1 MKRSIGKAV
10 ALYPMPLTVVGAM
23 VEGKPNWLL
32 AGHVGILG
40 HDRVL
45 VSLAR
50 NHYTNRGIRE
60 TRALSLQLVDEA
72 MLERAD
78 RAGCV
83 SGALDTVSG
92 KLALVEQAKAAGT
105 PIICAMGAGNK
116 ADPTAFRV
124 ADIYETEGF
133 DNFICT
139 IENTCAQEEALTP
152 EGRIDYRK
160 VKPVLFEM
168 PTYEYLRTGDVLAK
182 CRSLGGRT

>member
-50 NHYTNRGIRE
+50 SHYTNRGIRE

-83 SGALDTVSG
+83 SGAREDKSQLFAWT
-92 KLALVEQAKAAGT
+92 AGPT
-105 PIICAMGAGNK
+105 GAPRIDE
-116 ADPTAFRV
+116 APVTMECRV

-182 CRSLGGRT
+182 AKCRSLGGRT

>member
-23 VEGKPNWLL
+23 AEGKPNWLL

-60 TRALSLQLVDEA
+60 NRALSLQLVDEA

-83 SGALDTVSG
+83 SGAREDKSQLFAWT
-92 KLALVEQAKAAGT
+92 AGPT
-105 PIICAMGAGNK
+105 GAPRIDE
-116 ADPTAFRV
+116 APVTMECRV
-124 ADIYETEGF
+124 ADMYETEGF

-139 IENTCAQEEALTP
+139 IENTYAQEEALTP

-168 PTYEYLRTGDVLAK
+168 PTYESLRTGDVLAK